1 MGEVKSESGDE
12 TKVQKREPPPN
23 WTAAD
28 ITKYILRWTPYY
40 QVNLAIFSL
49 T

>member
-1 MGEVKSESGDE
+1 MKDE
-12 TKVQKREPPPN
+12 TKWALKREPPPE
-23 WTAAD
+23 WAAAD